1 MSWLER
7 AEGQLK
13 NHATA
18 LHLIEGLAQ
27 LVKRALVD
35 PDTDVYKTLQTIE
48 RAFGTLIAGFDGKIS
63 TSEVERSVRELMERL
78 AANDSAVDR
87 ALDEKFDGSG
97 SGGGGSD
104 GQ

>member
-1 MSWLER
+1 MSWIER

-27 LVKRALVD
+27 LIKRALVD
-35 PDTDVYKTLQTIE
+35 PNTDAYKTLQMIE

-78 AANDSAVDR
+78 AANDSVADQ
-87 ALDEKFDGSG
+87 ALDEKFGREN
-97 SGGGGSD
+97 D

>member
-7 AEGQLK
+7 AEDQLK
-13 NHATA
+13 NHAAA
-18 LHLIEGLAQ
+18 LHLIEGLAK

-35 PDTDVYKTLQTIE
+35 PGTDTYAVLQAVE

-63 TSEVERSVRELMERL
+63 ASEVEKHLRELGERL
-78 AANDSAVDR
+78 AKNDQKADR

-97 SGGGGSD
+97 GGTD